1 MPDDAAADEFT
12 TEDEFAFFRE
22 LFAPLFAPFAP
33 LLLLKKFLKLFAPEF
48 PEFLW
53 LLLKGISE
61 FADGTADDNVD
72 VAEFTAVVVEVIAEF
87 TAEFTLPNAEFT
99 AVVNV
104 FETEFAVFA
113 TELAAALRVL
123 VELNIE
129 LILCI
134 IKITN
139 EP

>member
-1 MPDDAAADEFT
+1 
-12 TEDEFAFFRE
+12 
-22 LFAPLFAPFAP
+22 
-33 LLLLKKFLKLFAPEF
+33 
-48 PEFLW
+48 
-53 LLLKGISE
+53 
-61 FADGTADDNVD
+61 VD